1 MMNVDGIFNL
11 SSVIAGLSGSIATI
25 IVFFFKEQYSK
36 FSMTKTLAA
45 SLLAEITCIEENY
58 RSLTN
63 GGLCRN
69 PGEITLLRLS
79 MEEEYFVVFNNNTDK
94 IGLFDSTDAKT
105 IIHFYIKAK
114 SFNDTLRVYSNEG
127 MKHDVFAHL
136 WNAAVENEQTELVA
150 KQMEIPI
157 DRMVPLYQ
165 KLLID
170 EDTLKVDYDICVNVL
185 EKYAKK
191 GLVDFIKGFKI
202 NK

>member
-1 MMNVDGIFNL
+1 MNFDGIFNV

-58 RSLTN
+58 LSLTG

-94 IGLFDSTDAKT
+94 IGLFESSDAKV

-127 MKHDVFAHL
+127 MKHDTFAHL
-136 WNAAVENEQTELVA
+136 WNAAIENEQTDLIE
-150 KQMEIPI
+150 KQLQIIINNMAPVYE
-157 DRMVPLYQ
+157 
-165 KLLID
+165 KLLKD
-170 EDTLKVDYDICVNVL
+170 EDVLKDDYIRCVSVL

-191 GLVDFIKGFKI
+191 DLIDFVKGFKI